1 MKSNLP
7 FLPLGARRPCEVDGP
22 AGEEGAAQEDE
33 GAPLEDDAL
42 GAEADE
48 GGYTPGKGPEG

>member
-33 GAPLEDDAL
+33 GAPLEDVGAAPEDDAL
-42 GAEADE
+42 GANI
-48 GGYTPGKGPEG
+48 GG